1 MKALVK
7 FLEAA
12 AAIIRMA
19 NMANVDVGFDLHLA
33 SLIVTTATALVKIY
47 GAILAL
53 PKRQSS
59 PNLKRRAKL
68 HLGTTR

>member
-1 MKALVK
+1 MNALVN

-19 NMANVDVGFDLHLA
+19 NMANADLGFDLHLA
-33 SLIVTTATALVKIY
+33 SLIVTTATALLKIY

-53 PKRQSS
+53 PKRLSGPGS
-59 PNLKRRAKL
+59 TKRVK
-68 HLGTTR
+68 

>member
-1 MKALVK
+1 MNALVN

-53 PKRQSS
+53 PKRQSGPGS
-59 PNLKRRAKL
+59 TKRAK
-68 HLGTTR
+68 

>member
-1 MKALVK
+1 MNALVN

-53 PKRQSS
+53 PKRQSGHGS
-59 PNLKRRAKL
+59 TKRAK
-68 HLGTTR
+68 